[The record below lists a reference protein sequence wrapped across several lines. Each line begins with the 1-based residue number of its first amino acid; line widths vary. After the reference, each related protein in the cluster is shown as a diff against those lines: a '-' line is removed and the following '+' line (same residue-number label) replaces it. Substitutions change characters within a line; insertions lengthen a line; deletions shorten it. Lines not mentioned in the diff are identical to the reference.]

1 MSKKD
6 FASMLAAKDNPR
18 TLTASTEKKAKAPRA
33 AASKST
39 APKGRPLKDASKGK
53 KRDYCK
59 TINIAVPNEVI
70 EEVNELAIKARG
82 INLTDYINLLIA
94 NDLEKNRDKYKKS
107 LSQKNNFD

>member
-6 FASMLAAKDNPR
+6 FTSMLAAKDNPR
-18 TLTASTEKKAKAPRA
+18 TLAASTEKKTKAPKA
-33 AASKST
+33 AASKPT
-39 APKGRPLKDASKGK
+39 APKGRPLKDESKGK

-59 TINIAVPNEVI
+59 TINIAVPKEVI
-70 EEVNELAIKARG
+70 DEVNELATKARG

-107 LSQKNNFD
+107 LSQKNDFD